1 MSIIFKGDV
10 ISNFGTFLP
19 APYIREIDLTDD
31 ALNVTMSV
39 FINVTDEQDVDSMI
53 NDLSNKINVGLY
65 LTVDKEHFDNVSSG
79 TTNLLEYYEGEEV
92 DGWGVTYN
100 SKDCIMPLDNLF
112 ATSSTNDGYEY
123 LINDDLYDTNGNKV
137 WEFRITQSIN
147 IEYQEDGSGFYQSL
161 LGLMK
166 AYFWMA
172 YNKYL
177 NYSNTVEDADSGTW
191 YDENWNMGIFIGAFS
206 TTIDLSDEE
215 EILTNLPNLPLLRAK
230 MSDCSYETV
239 IEDVDYHETPE
250 SSDRWASLTLPGM
263 IQTEFMDEADA
274 IYDNIPLQA
283 LDSRYHKTDYT
294 THAGIV
300 KYFKE
305 LVDEFEGAANKH
317 PRLKKMSNQ
326 ISFILE
332 EYKTQPDLLV
342 HLNRLRSVFPSKSTA
357 TPVGKLYKR
366 FRKRITSANKSIKR
380 GSKLSRQQVRNP
392 KLKDSR
398 SKNIETYSTPSSA
411 VSQDDMVATDYLY
424 DSWPITIEYET
435 TSDVYTSYGYYFFD
449 YEKAVK
455 TTSAIAQ
462 AYDLNKL
469 RSMYGL
475 EIPYNSF
482 QVVESRIQRCK
493 YAPCTSGVQI
503 ISVMKDAYGSPGYP
517 LTEEVQCN
525 APSNGTTN
533 TDMLVYPTV
542 QDIDLY
548 GVAASGTE
556 AGFASNMPRL
566 VVRPAVGALDKLAET
581 GIADYRLLTFEF
593 LDYWRGDY
601 WNADTAE
608 YESIVSGDDVK
619 KYGASVTIYDN
630 TYTVAKKIGQAL
642 YDHLQ
647 SLREYLDVASDLC
660 SANASGEFNQFF
672 TEAVLAIYE
681 DEPTTA
687 PWYTA
692 PVVYAIYKD
701 LVYDTFEGDVDQIND
716 YALAIVDNINPYNG
730 TLPRLQTFY
739 DQMGELFNIL
749 YSSTDESG
757 NNDSLI
763 NGIFNG
769 LGLDSDGTRTLE
781 YKIDLSDASQ
791 GVYWPEII
799 TSAASECLSDADCAT
814 GYQCWSDATCVPDG
828 YCDDDTQCG
837 AEEKCYTDNTCQD
850 EDYCLTVGDCAAGY
864 DCVSGKCEAPSNDG
878 TGGTSGTSG
887 TGGAGGTGGTAP
899 EKDLDE
905 SERSKGIEAAETK
918 TM

>member
-53 NDLSNKINVGLY
+53 NDLSNKINLGLY

-79 TTNLLEYYEGEEV
+79 AVNLLEYYEGEEV
-92 DGWGVTYN
+92 DFIGATLYT
-100 SKDCIMPLDNLF
+100 KDPIIVIDNIF
-112 ATSSTNDGYEY
+112 DNPDAGYTH
-123 LINDDLYDTNGNKV
+123 LVNDDLYDTNGNKV
-137 WEFRITQSIN
+137 WEFRITKAIN
-147 IEYQEDGSGFYQSL
+147 FNYQEDMSDFYQTILAPLYVYFIS
-161 LGLMK
+161 K
-166 AYFWMA
+166 ANA
-172 YNKYL
+172 YNNYL
-177 NYSNTVEDADSGTW
+177 TESGLGEDDTW
-191 YDENWNMGIFIGAFS
+191 YQENWNAGIFIGAFS

-215 EILTNLPNLPLLRAK
+215 EILTNLLNLPLLRAK

-239 IEDVDYHETPE
+239 IEELDWGEMPAQ
-250 SSDRWASLTLPGM
+250 SGWAAVSLPGM

-274 IYDNIPLQA
+274 IYDSIPLQA

-305 LVDEFEGAANKH
+305 LVDEFESAANKH

-398 SKNIETYSTPSSA
+398 SENVETYSTPSSA

-449 YEKAVK
+449 YEKAVI

-469 RSMYGL
+469 RTMYGL

-503 ISVMKDAYGSPGYP
+503 ISVMKDAYGSPGFP
-517 LTEEVQCN
+517 STTEVICS

-533 TDMLVYPTV
+533 TDMLVYPGT
-542 QDIDLY
+542 QGIDLY

-556 AGFASNMPRL
+556 AGFASNMPKL
-566 VVRPAVGALDKLAET
+566 VVRPTMGALNKLAET
-581 GIADYRLLTFEF
+581 GIANYRLLTFEF

-608 YESIVSGDDVK
+608 YDSIVSGDDVK

-630 TYTVAKKIGQAL
+630 TYAVANKMGQVL

-660 SANASGEFNQFF
+660 SANTSGEFNQFF

-701 LVYDTFEGDVDQIND
+701 LVYDTFEGDVERIND

-730 TLPRLQTFY
+730 MLPRLQTFY

-749 YSSTDESG
+749 YSNTDESG
-757 NNDSLI
+757 NNNSLI
-763 NGIFNG
+763 NSIFNG
-769 LGLDSDGTRTLE
+769 LGLDSDGARTLE

-799 TSAASECLSDADCAT
+799 TSVASECMTNGDCGT
-814 GYQCWSDATCVPDG
+814 GYKCWDDATCVPDDYCEENSHCDTG
-828 YCDDDTQCG
+828 YCDPGTNKCGTEPEEEDTG
-837 AEEKCYTDNTCQD
+837 SGGEKTGGGGRTGGGGGKDAEE
-850 EDYCLTVGDCAAGY
+850 L
-864 DCVSGKCEAPSNDG
+864 
-878 TGGTSGTSG
+878 
-887 TGGAGGTGGTAP
+887 
-899 EKDLDE
+899 DLDE
-905 SERSKGIEAAETK
+905 SESEARDKGIEPAETK